1 MGLPTL
7 VYILSLKLH
16 GPLGHEAFLIPTG
29 FVKGKVGGR
38 AGWTE
43 GGEVGRGISLG
54 DLLINDGDLI
64 SCQ

>member
-1 MGLPTL
+1 MALL
-7 VYILSLKLH
+7 VMRL
-16 GPLGHEAFLIPTG
+16 FLIPTG

-64 SCQ
+64 SRQ